1 MKLKEY
7 QKIVLGVLTIFGSLA
22 VLSYVYMKTDS
33 ILLICAGVAVL
44 GVLFYNIVK
53 GDGSHRRAGK

>member
-33 ILLICAGVAVL
+33 ILLTCAGVAVL

>member
-7 QKIVLGVLTIFGSLA
+7 QKIVLGILTIFGSLGL
-22 VLSYVYMKTDS
+22 LSFLYMKTDS
-33 ILLICAGVAVL
+33 ILLVCAGVAVL

>member
-7 QKIVLGVLTIFGSLA
+7 QKFILAVITIFSGLGLLSL
-22 VLSYVYMKTDS
+22 LFMKTGS
-33 ILLICAGVAVL
+33 IWLTCSGVAVL
-44 GVLFYNIVK
+44 GVVLYSIVK